1 MADKE
6 ETGTVK
12 VSADQPQTMKHSARS
27 IAMGA
32 AFLMAMAAVGPGF
45 LTQTATFT
53 GQMGA
58 NFGFAILVCIIV
70 DIIVQMNIWRI
81 IVVSGKRA
89 QVIANEVLP
98 GLGYL
103 LSFLVALG
111 GLFFNIGNIG
121 GAGLGLN
128 VLFGISPENGAVIAA
143 AVAIGIFVVKNALT
157 VMDRTVQLLAVVKIG
172 ILIYIISIMAVPYQS
187 AIQHTFVPTQLSF
200 YAIVTIVGGTVG
212 GYISFAGGHRLLEG
226 GLKGKE
232 NIKYV
237 NEGALTGIGI
247 ASVIR
252 VMLFLAG
259 LSVVVLGDKLDPTN
273 PAASIFRY
281 AAGNFGY
288 RFFGLLLLAAGMTST
303 LGSTF
308 TSTSFLDYAVSSK
321 GQSKY
326 NQYRK
331 WIIIGFIVVSTAIFY
346 FIGSPAQVLVVVGTL
361 NGFILPIALAILLLA
376 STKEKIIGDY
386 HHPRLL
392 IYTGWLVVI
401 FMAYASI
408 NTLIGLF

>member
-1 MADKE
+1 
-6 ETGTVK
+6 
-12 VSADQPQTMKHSARS
+12 MKHSARS

>member
-1 MADKE
+1 
-6 ETGTVK
+6 
-12 VSADQPQTMKHSARS
+12 MKHSARS

-143 AVAIGIFVVKNALT
+143 AVAIGVFVVKNALT

-172 ILIYIISIMAVPYQS
+172 ILIYIISVMAVPYQS

>member
-1 MADKE
+1 
-6 ETGTVK
+6 
-12 VSADQPQTMKHSARS
+12 MKHSARS

-157 VMDRTVQLLAVVKIG
+157 VMDRTVQLLAIVKIG
-172 ILIYIISIMAVPYQS
+172 ILIYIISVMAVPYQS

-247 ASVIR
+247 ASAIR